1 MIFAVSDKLGSD
13 RKEKYMNINWY
24 PGHMA
29 KAFRILADDLK
40 GVDIVVQM
48 RDARVAFSSINPKF
62 EKLFKNKI
70 NIILLSKCDLADPR
84 ETSRWTERLKAEGA
98 SCVMPVNAADP
109 ASVKQVKKCI
119 LAKAA
124 EIRQSIFERRGM
136 KTTVRAVVAGI
147 PNSGKSTFINNF
159 FGTAKAKTGN
169 KPGVTKEKQWIK
181 ESPDFEIMDT
191 PGLLWPD
198 LENKRTMLNLTVTNA
213 IKNELY
219 DPLNLA
225 SEFIVT
231 YKDILSAGIQERY
244 GVDITDINLGEEVI
258 DAVCEKKSMKMKG
271 GINDT
276 QRCSEQLLTDFRAGK
291 LGRITLEKA

>member
-1 MIFAVSDKLGSD
+1 
-13 RKEKYMNINWY
+13 
-24 PGHMA
+24 MA

-40 GVDIVVQM
+40 GVEIVVQM
-48 RDARVAFSSINPKF
+48 RDARVGYSSINPKF

-70 NIILLSKCDLADPR
+70 NIILLSKCDLADPD
-84 ETSRWTERLKAEGA
+84 ETAKWVERLKSEGA
-98 SCVMPVNAADP
+98 AAVMPVNASDP
-109 ASVKQVKKCI
+109 ASVKQVKRHI
-119 LAKAA
+119 LSKAA
-124 EIRQSIFERRGM
+124 EIRQNVFERRGM
-136 KTTVRAVVAGI
+136 KITVRAVVAGI

-219 DPLNLA
+219 DPFTLA
-225 SEFIVT
+225 SEFLIT
-231 YKDILSAGIQERY
+231 YKDILAKGLLERY
-244 GVDITDINLGEEVI
+244 GVDISDYTLGEEII
-258 DAVCEKKSMKMKG
+258 DAVCEKKSMKMRG

-276 QRCSEQLLTDFRAGK
+276 QRCSEQILTDFRAGK